1 MSISLYESHD
11 DPNLIQGDRVQY
23 EQSEAADLPRVFR
36 DKVSNLNFLEFT
48 FCFLRAVRRIYN
60 NVFPRH
66 QAGKSGEERNGDH
79 AGLEPPAHSLPSPP
93 LLQLLCLHP
102 PHHPSGGDL
111 ETEAWKILPKLPIYQ
126 IGAEVEEDNA
136 VVDNIENE

>member
-1 MSISLYESHD
+1 MFSLVY
-11 DPNLIQGDRVQY
+11 
-23 EQSEAADLPRVFR
+23 
-36 DKVSNLNFLEFT
+36 
-48 FCFLRAVRRIYN
+48 
-60 NVFPRH
+60 

-102 PHHPSGGDL
+102 PHYPSGETQPPHHPSGGDL
-111 ETEAWKILPKLPIYQ
+111 EAWKILPKLPIYQ
-126 IGAEVEEDNA
+126 IGAEVAEDNA